1 MIEYE
6 KKGFFNIHTLLNKDS
21 ANISNSDN
29 NHVYSQLISGNCSS
43 PMFSY
48 LLNMNKQNLND
59 YKSIMFYNESNL
71 ASLINEAREM
81 EELIDGSTVFLSKAN
96 KKIKMHFSKTLEQR
110 HSTRSFVFENMD
122 FSIFSNIMHFSFG
135 ISSRKLNFNDVQ
147 STTRYYSSG
156 GGLYPIDIYIYV
168 NNVSGISKG
177 IYKYQ
182 PYSNSLYPLNIDKVD
197 AKSFFIGDNIDT
209 QNMNFCVFFEY
220 SINRNYVK
228 YGELSLLNTFVEL
241 GGMSH
246 NFDLVCHSMH
256 YSTCPIA
263 GFNKSSVEKF
273 LFLDGVNDHIVFTN
287 ICGKE

>member
-1 MIEYE
+1 M
-6 KKGFFNIHTLLNKDS
+6 
-21 ANISNSDN
+21 
-29 NHVYSQLISGNCSS
+29 
-43 PMFSY
+43 
-48 LLNMNKQNLND
+48 
-59 YKSIMFYNESNL
+59 
-71 ASLINEAREM
+71 
-81 EELIDGSTVFLSKAN
+81 
-96 KKIKMHFSKTLEQR
+96 
-110 HSTRSFVFENMD
+110 
-122 FSIFSNIMHFSFG
+122 
-135 ISSRKLNFNDVQ
+135 
-147 STTRYYSSG
+147 
-156 GGLYPIDIYIYV
+156 
-168 NNVSGISKG
+168 
-177 IYKYQ
+177 
-182 PYSNSLYPLNIDKVD
+182 DKVD